1 MSRKTFVDNVV
12 ITGSNSRP
20 VEGRRAGANPA
31 AGAGSLNSIV
41 ENMDANAPSAGGQF
55 LAADVGGTW
64 ARVALVRETRDAAR
78 PVQVLQYRKY
88 LCADYPDLATILRAF
103 VESHSG
109 PRARRCAIACAGFLL
124 GDEVINN
131 TLPWRLSVSATRAD
145 LGFDDL
151 ALINDFTAVAHAVEQ
166 VESKDVT
173 LLTGVQTPNPSEP
186 VLVVGPGTGL
196 GAALRVPYG
205 DQTVVIATEAGQAAF
220 APSTPREIE
229 ILRVLSRQSPHV
241 PIEAVAS
248 GPGLLN
254 IYRALCILEQRT
266 PTLNEPSAIT
276 DAALAEADAIAVESL
291 RIFCGALGSLV
302 GDLILLYGATG
313 GVYLAGG
320 VLPNIRDFLRRSAF
334 VERLL
339 DKGQMRAALKPVP
352 VRLIEHGQLGVIGAA
367 VWYLHRP
374 GTSTGHQN
382 APPQRARA
390 AK

>member
-1 MSRKTFVDNVV
+1 M
-12 ITGSNSRP
+12 
-20 VEGRRAGANPA
+20 
-31 AGAGSLNSIV
+31 NSIV
-41 ENMDANAPSAGGQF
+41 ENMDASASPAGGQF

-64 ARVALVRETRDAAR
+64 ARVALVRENRGVAR

-88 LCADYPDLATILRAF
+88 ACADYPDLATILRAF
-103 VESHSG
+103 IDSHSVV
-109 PRARRCAIACAGFLL
+109 RARRCAIACAGFLL

-131 TLPWRLSVSATRAD
+131 TLPWRLSVSATRAELD
-145 LGFDDL
+145 FEDL
-151 ALINDFTAVAHAVEQ
+151 AFINDFTAVAHAVEQ

-173 LLTGVQTPNPSEP
+173 LLAGASAPNPVGP

-196 GAALRVPYG
+196 GAAVRISHG
-205 DQTVVIATEAGQAAF
+205 DETIVLATEAGQAAF

-241 PIEAVAS
+241 PMEAVAS

-266 PTLNEPSAIT
+266 PTLTEPSAVT
-276 DAALAEADAIAVESL
+276 DAALAEADAIALEAL
-291 RIFCGALGSLV
+291 RIFCGTLGSLV
-302 GDLILLYGATG
+302 GDLVLLYGATG

-334 VERLL
+334 AERLL
-339 DKGQMRAALKPVP
+339 DKGQMRAALERVP
-352 VRLIEHGQLGVIGAA
+352 VRLIEHGQLGVVGAA
-367 VWYLHRP
+367 IWYLHRLR
-374 GTSTGHQN
+374 TGVEHED

>member
-1 MSRKTFVDNVV
+1 MQRERED
-12 ITGSNSRP
+12 
-20 VEGRRAGANPA
+20 
-31 AGAGSLNSIV
+31 LNSSG
-41 ENMDANAPSAGGQF
+41 EKMDANAPSFGEPSFDGQF

-64 ARVALVRETRDAAR
+64 ARVALVRGNRDAAR

-88 LCADYPDLATILRAF
+88 LCADYPDLATILRTFMDSPAIAR
-103 VESHSG
+103 V
-109 PRARRCAIACAGFLL
+109 RRCAIACAGFLL

-131 TLPWRLSVSATRAD
+131 TLPWRLSVSATRAE

-166 VESKDVT
+166 VETKDVT
-173 LLTGVQTPNPSEP
+173 LLAGASAPNPPGP

-196 GAALRVPYG
+196 GAAVRIPHG
-205 DQTVVIATEAGQAAF
+205 GQTIVLATEAGQAAF
-220 APSTPREIE
+220 APTTEREIE
-229 ILRVLSRQSPHV
+229 ILRVLSKQGPHV
-241 PIEAVAS
+241 PMEAMAS

-254 IYRALCILEQRT
+254 IYRALCVIEQRT
-266 PTLNEPSAIT
+266 PTLAEPSAIT
-276 DAALAEADAIAVESL
+276 DAALAEIDATALEAL

-320 VLPNIRDFLRRSAF
+320 VLPNIREFLRRSAF
-334 VERLL
+334 SERLL
-339 DKGQMRAALKPVP
+339 DKGQMRAALEPVP
-352 VRLIEHGQLGVIGAA
+352 VRLIEHGQLGVVGAA
-367 VWYLHRP
+367 IWYLHQIR
-374 GTSTGHQN
+374 TGMEHQD